1 MREKTLSVFV
11 DESGRF
17 QHPDDDSPY
26 YIISL
31 VLHDQSQ
38 PIDGLAADLDKAFSA
53 LRLTNVCFH
62 AGPLIRQKGPFAFM
76 DWSFRYRIFNC
87 MMAFARKAN
96 FKYHCLV
103 LDKRYVN
110 SREQMVAK
118 LSTAMSD
125 FLDSVADR
133 FEAFDKIKIYYDCGQ
148 TPVTNL
154 LHATFK
160 AKAGQGIEF
169 AQAVLP
175 EKYKLFCNS
184 FVRLTYSKR
193 SEWPGVRHPSAPL
206 SGMGIRH
213 LAHRDVG
220 GAGPEAVDVA
230 VGHGVECA
238 GPLQF
243 DAEARGG
250 GGMRGAF
257 VRDGPLAV
265 RAELDL
271 AELD

>member
-110 SREQMVAK
+110 SREQMVAR

-175 EKYKLFCNS
+175 EKYKLFQLADMICTL
-184 FVRLTYSKR
+184 RLVELKLDNGDGMTQ
-193 SEWPGVRHPSAPL
+193 SEYKFF
-206 SGMGIRH
+206 
-213 LAHRDVG
+213 G
-220 GAGPEAVDVA
+220 GPRKFRRNFLKFIKAKEI
-230 VGHGVECA
+230 
-238 GPLQF
+238 
-243 DAEARGG
+243 
-250 GGMRGAF
+250 
-257 VRDGPLAV
+257 
-265 RAELDL
+265 
-271 AELD
+271 

>member
-1 MREKTLSVFV
+1 MLS
-11 DESGRF
+11 G
-17 QHPDDDSPY
+17 
-26 YIISL
+26 
-31 VLHDQSQ
+31 
-38 PIDGLAADLDKAFSA
+38 
-53 LRLTNVCFH
+53 H

-87 MMAFARKAN
+87 MMAFARKAS

-133 FEAFDKIKIYYDCGQ
+133 FEAFDRIKIYYDCGQ

-175 EKYKLFCNS
+175 EKYKLFQLADMICTL
-184 FVRLTYSKR
+184 RLIELKLDNGDGMTQ
-193 SEWPGVRHPSAPL
+193 SEYKFFGGPRKF
-206 SGMGIRH
+206 
-213 LAHRDVG
+213 HRNFLKFIK
-220 GAGPEAVDVA
+220 AKEI
-230 VGHGVECA
+230 
-238 GPLQF
+238 
-243 DAEARGG
+243 
-250 GGMRGAF
+250 
-257 VRDGPLAV
+257 
-265 RAELDL
+265 
-271 AELD
+271 